1 MYAAGGSSCVGAGT
15 GAGIGAGAGSGTGAP
30 PVLALALAL
39 AVLSCE
45 VAFASALFYL
55 VPCATISTVALL
67 CGKK

>member
-1 MYAAGGSSCVGAGT
+1 MNAVGGSSRVGT
-15 GAGIGAGAGSGTGAP
+15 GSGTGAP
-30 PVLALALAL
+30 PALALAL

-45 VAFASALFYL
+45 VAFVSALLYL

>member
-1 MYAAGGSSCVGAGT
+1 MYAVGGSSCVGAGT
-15 GAGIGAGAGSGTGAP
+15 GICAGSGTGAP
-30 PVLALALAL
+30 PALALAL

-45 VAFASALFYL
+45 VAFVSALFYL

>member
-1 MYAAGGSSCVGAGT
+1 VYAAGGSSCVGAGT
-15 GAGIGAGAGSGTGAP
+15 GAGNGTGAP
-30 PVLALALAL
+30 PALALALAL

-45 VAFASALFYL
+45 VAFVSALFYL